1 MARKAQARVH
11 GSDTPALPEGIHGH
25 FPACLHMGEGKHSAV
40 QRAAEYRCEL
50 ILGPRLS
57 YSGPPTQPTR
67 GGFSPWWLYA

>member
-11 GSDTPALPEGIHGH
+11 GRDTPALPEGIHGH
-25 FPACLHMGEGKHSAV
+25 FPACLHTGEGKHSAV

-57 YSGPPTQPTR
+57 YSGPPTQLTR
-67 GGFSPWWLYA
+67 GGFSPWRLYA